1 MKMAEGKQVIETR
14 DLKRHLEVIS
24 RTGKMILGF
33 RQSYLSIL
41 NRKTKLIIL
50 ASNCPPNLERE
61 IVIACKMAGIPYI
74 KVNVPSVELGY
85 MAGKPFSA
93 AVISILDPGSSNILE
108 QVMPSEEEAY

>member
-1 MKMAEGKQVIETR
+1 MAEQKQEIEVK

-41 NRKTKLIIL
+41 HRKSKLIIL
-50 ASNCPPNLERE
+50 ANNCPPNLERE
-61 IVIACKMAGIPYI
+61 IVIACKMAGIPYV
-74 KVNVPSVELGY
+74 KVNVPGTELGY

-93 AVISILDPGSSNILE
+93 AVISILDPGSSSILD
-108 QVMPSEEEAY
+108 QIAPKEEEAY